1 MKIFQLYTAC
11 VYFFFTLAHC
21 EDLSYYES
29 LKERLSAEI
38 AAGKID
44 YLPLYSEPLSK
55 PVKNQKDFFK
65 LLVLDNE
72 VDLVKGLIA
81 HAYRLL
87 FSKYYNS
94 ESIFTFALKE
104 DKLEMFK
111 ILIEA
116 VKPEHHEFIDV
127 EFIKP
132 DSLMPTAIRL
142 KRLEYVDFLL
152 SKEIFSIDDVEAALN
167 HFENIDEPASFIA
180 SKFDYELVN
189 IDDLIEIQTEKEIE
203 KGKVESKSPEEKQET
218 GNESIVSDSK
228 IYVKSLNEKRIIAKR
243 IRESLCNQD
252 MPDILK
258 CNHTGNQV
266 YKRMELPMVNYY
278 RYLSL
283 FPLWN
288 YEFRNKVVVDLSV
301 PGMADFKN
309 TVWFQVQLIL
319 HHPYHHRCAQAHRAY
334 LGDDRRVDFENYL
347 KLYAKPE
354 VNIFAS
360 CVFRAIVGSRFRH
373 FYPVFKKVFTN
384 LRAKDLIYLRTQ
396 KQSIGVALP
405 FNLDVTEALLRDF
418 PDSRHI
424 LLRLFFSNCHKFRDE
439 QLMPYIHVF
448 FKYINRNDPKI
459 KYILKLVISLIFYL
473 ERFNVIYEMI
483 SAGYVPLDLTI
494 RHNLNIAQ
502 LLVSFQAKD
511 VVLKLEKSDLKE
523 EFRKA
528 LLIDYGFNADALRT
542 SICSNS
548 KFSPVV
554 LKLLID
560 LVPEELTRLDIKEE
574 TIEQTC
580 HNNSNIYKHL
590 VGQKKKR
597 GLQVFSA
604 RSYKE
609 RNHFLERTFPNI
621 KRPNTPKGTQKQ
633 KILSYGSFN
642 FERNVA
648 LENGQIVDHLYQ
660 LIKEGKEDLV
670 KYYKTIYTNRSLL
683 SPKIPKS
690 YLSLAV
696 EHGNL
701 NIVKSLIEIHEME
714 DFFSF
719 FLSSKELPN
728 HLVYQ
733 IIELKRIEILNYL
746 MDRGVIKEEILFA
759 CLQTFKDRQK
769 VDEFLKEVQSVAL
782 SLLEYMSSV
791 ESELFFDKMS
801 SILLDTLNSKKLLLP
816 VEPQLVIEDSKE
828 ELDLNDPTVLLKNI
842 IEHSPESFHEEYK
855 RLTEKLNPHLFFYI
869 DKRENDKSIVRS
881 ILEPLFYRRDNH
893 RMTILE
899 EILKDYPEIFY
910 TEVVFFQIVY
920 SNDPQLLKFVL
931 ENTKDFHIYLQNL
944 YIEDSNQ
951 KQSYFE
957 KVLSANPELVSVLVN
972 SGAFPLSF
980 RLNSSFNV
988 AQRILVSDVYNSLR
1002 EYNQDEVREA
1012 LTHVSL
1018 GMNFSLK
1025 MYFEAARENYDE
1037 EFVKYLMDLERT
1049 SLIRKDYNGK
1059 DIFAYCQK
1067 NFFVKKET
1075 VNFMAE
1081 MKKEYFVEVVQN
1093 SSYLIRTLNSSQ

>member
-1 MKIFQLYTAC
+1 MKFFLLCATCAYL
-11 VYFFFTLAHC
+11 FFTLALC
-21 EDLSYYES
+21 EDLSQY
-29 LKERLSAEI
+29 ERLKKSLAAEI
-38 AAGKID
+38 AFGKID
-44 YLPLYSEPLSK
+44 YLPPYSEPLSN
-55 PVKNQKDFFK
+55 PVKKQKDFFK

-72 VDLVKGLIA
+72 VDLVKGITV
-81 HAYRLL
+81 HAYKLL
-87 FSKYYNS
+87 FSRYHYP
-94 ESIFTFALKE
+94 ESIFTFAIKE
-104 DKLEMFK
+104 DKLEIFK

-116 VKPEHHEFIDV
+116 VKPEHYEYIDV
-127 EFIKP
+127 GFIVV
-132 DSLMPTAIRL
+132 
-142 KRLEYVDFLL
+142 EHG
-152 SKEIFSIDDVEAALN
+152 IFSVADVEATFDN
-167 HFENIDEPASFIA
+167 FDDFDVPANFIA
-180 SKFDYELVN
+180 AKFDYELVN
-189 IDDLIEIQTEKEIE
+189 IDTLIEIQADENINENDSRILM
-203 KGKVESKSPEEKQET
+203 KS
-218 GNESIVSDSK
+218 VSFPK
-228 IYVKSLNEKRIIAKR
+228 KFVTPYAIRI
-243 IRESLCNQD
+243 CQ
-252 MPDILK
+252 
-258 CNHTGNQV
+258 
-266 YKRMELPMVNYY
+266 MELPMVNYY
-278 RYLSL
+278 KYLSL
-283 FPLWN
+283 SSLWH
-288 YEFRNKVVVDLSV
+288 YESPKQVIVDLTV
-301 PGMADFKN
+301 PEILSSRNTILFREEYGMC
-309 TVWFQVQLIL
+309 TE
-319 HHPYHHRCAQAHRAY
+319 AHKEFVR
-334 LGDDRRVDFENYL
+334 GDARTDLENYL
-347 KLYAKPE
+347 NLYAKPDDS
-354 VNIFAS
+354 IFAS
-360 CVFRAIVGSRFRH
+360 AVFAGIVGTRFGY
-373 FYPVFKKVFTN
+373 FYPVFKKYFTN
-384 LRAKDLIYLRTQ
+384 LRAKDLMFLKTGQ
-396 KQSIGVALP
+396 KSIGVAFKYEKMP
-405 FNLDVTEALLRDF
+405 WDVIDTLLRDF
-418 PDSRHI
+418 PDSHHI
-424 LLRLFFSNCHKFRDE
+424 MLRLFYISWQTYEDDE
-439 QLMPYIHVF
+439 LTPYLYLF
-448 FKYINRNDPKI
+448 FKHFDRNDPKL
-459 KYILKLVISLIFYL
+459 KHFLKLTLSFIFHYG
-473 ERFNVIYEMI
+473 RFNLIYEII

-494 RHNLNIAQ
+494 RNNLNIAQ

-828 ELDLNDPTVLLKNI
+828 ELDLNDPTI
-842 IEHSPESFHEEYK
+842 
-855 RLTEKLNPHLFFYI
+855 
-869 DKRENDKSIVRS
+869 
-881 ILEPLFYRRDNH
+881 
-893 RMTILE
+893 
-899 EILKDYPEIFY
+899 
-910 TEVVFFQIVY
+910 
-920 SNDPQLLKFVL
+920 
-931 ENTKDFHIYLQNL
+931 
-944 YIEDSNQ
+944 
-951 KQSYFE
+951 
-957 KVLSANPELVSVLVN
+957 
-972 SGAFPLSF
+972 
-980 RLNSSFNV
+980 
-988 AQRILVSDVYNSLR
+988 
-1002 EYNQDEVREA
+1002 
-1012 LTHVSL
+1012 
-1018 GMNFSLK
+1018 
-1025 MYFEAARENYDE
+1025 
-1037 EFVKYLMDLERT
+1037 
-1049 SLIRKDYNGK
+1049 NGK
-1059 DIFAYCQK
+1059 IESA
-1067 NFFVKKET
+1067 FV
-1075 VNFMAE
+1075 FL
-1081 MKKEYFVEVVQN
+1081 Y
-1093 SSYLIRTLNSSQ
+1093 